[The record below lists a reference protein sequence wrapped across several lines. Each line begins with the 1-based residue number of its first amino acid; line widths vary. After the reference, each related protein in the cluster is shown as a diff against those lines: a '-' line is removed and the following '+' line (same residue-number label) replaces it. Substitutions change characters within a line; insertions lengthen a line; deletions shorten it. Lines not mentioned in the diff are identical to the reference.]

1 MLYYGTVNFSLV
13 QNLRARLVAYLKS
26 IEFNK
31 PLNKNATKIEAIDC
45 DEPTSSN
52 PVVIIFDT
60 HKKYYNL
67 DPGCVFKRPVSQ
79 KPC

>member
-1 MLYYGTVNFSLV
+1 MGAC
-13 QNLRARLVAYLKS
+13 RKS
-26 IEFNK
+26 IELYK
-31 PLNKNATKIEAIDC
+31 TLNKNATKMEAIDC

-52 PVVIIFDT
+52 PAVMKFDT
-60 HKKYYNL
+60 HKKYYNR